1 MKTRRHIAHATASSG
16 STLPPWRVDLR
27 AGHHPL
33 VADEPASEG
42 GGDTG
47 TSPFGL
53 VVSGLAACTAMTLRM
68 YADRKGW
75 ELSGIDVDI
84 HYDIDEEGNA
94 SFARTV
100 AVPGDL
106 DPAQRQRLAEIAE
119 RTPVT
124 LALRHGTPIATVF
137 TSMDVDGE

>member
-16 STLPPWRVDLR
+16 SALPPWRVDIQ
-27 AGHHPL
+27 AGRHPL
-33 VADEPASEG
+33 VADEPATEG
-42 GGDTG
+42 GGDAG

-68 YADRKGW
+68 YTDRKGW
-75 ELSGIDVDI
+75 ELARIDVDI
-84 HYDIDEEGNA
+84 RYDIDEEGCT
-94 SFARTV
+94 SFERTV

-106 DPAQRQRLAEIAE
+106 DPEHRQRLIEIAE

-124 LALRHGTPIATVF
+124 LALRTGTPINTVF
-137 TSMDVDGE
+137 TSIDGDGE

>member
-16 STLPPWRVDLR
+16 SALPLWRVDIE
-27 AGHHPL
+27 AGRHPL
-33 VADEPASEG
+33 VADEPTAEG
-42 GGDTG
+42 GGDAG

-53 VVSGLAACTAMTLRM
+53 VASGLAACTAMTLRM

-75 ELSGIDVDI
+75 ELTRIDVDI
-84 HYDIDEEGNA
+84 RYDIDEDGNA
-94 SFARTV
+94 TFERTV

-106 DPAQRQRLAEIAE
+106 DPEHRQRLTEIAE

-124 LALRHGTPIATVF
+124 LALRNGTPIATVF
-137 TSMDVDGE
+137 TSFDGDGG